1 LLPAWAALAYDK
13 PRASKHLACKEFCH
27 IIMSKGERALDFKP
41 YVRVVEDFPK
51 PGISFKDIT
60 PLLRDRAAFRAAI
73 EVLAKRF
80 EDRQVEI
87 VTGPEA
93 RGYIFASALAFRLGA
108 GFVPIRKP
116 GKLPYKTRRVS
127 YALEYGQD
135 ALEAHEDSFVPG
147 QRVLVVDDLLATGG
161 TIRATIDLVEAL
173 GGNVVGVGFLIELA
187 FLEGRKR
194 LQGYDL
200 ESLITY

>member
-1 LLPAWAALAYDK
+1 
-13 PRASKHLACKEFCH
+13 
-27 IIMSKGERALDFKP
+27 MDFKS
-41 YVRVVEDFPK
+41 YVRVIEDFPK

-60 PLLRDRAAFRAAI
+60 PLLLDPAAFHAAI
-73 EVLAKRF
+73 EVLARRF
-80 EDRQVEI
+80 EDQQIEI

-116 GKLPYKTRRVS
+116 GKLPYKTRRIS
-127 YALEYGQD
+127 YAMEYGQD
-135 ALEAHEDSFVPG
+135 ALEAHEDSFLPG

-194 LQGYDL
+194 LQGYEL
-200 ESLITY
+200 ESLVTY